1 MRNYINVLLFTAV
14 LLVSPL
20 AATSLLRVDLVEI
33 TEAAFRFNAYLSY
46 GADDELKP
54 LARKLNLAGNGGR
67 FEKQLKKCG
76 VTAIHSGGI
85 GSILV
90 HVALWPRERAGAE
103 DDRVLVSVSVYVAR
117 KGFVERDAGTDPAY
131 VEIWSRLNVHELARG
146 DVISTVLGETEDW
159 LGTLCSEIRFARD
172 YLQRQ

>member
-1 MRNYINVLLFTAV
+1 MRNYINVLLFTTV

-20 AATSLLRVDLVEI
+20 TATSVIRDDLVEI
-33 TEAAFRFNAYLSY
+33 TEATFRFSAHLSF

-54 LARKLNLAGNGGR
+54 LARKLDLAGNGGR

-76 VTAIHSGGI
+76 VTVIDGGGS
-85 GSILV
+85 GSI
-90 HVALWPRERAGAE
+90 HVDVYLWPRERAGAE
-103 DDRVLVSVSVYVAR
+103 DDRVLVSVSVYVTR

-131 VEIWSRLNVHELARG
+131 IEIWSQLNIFELARG

-159 LGTLCSEIRFARD
+159 LGMLCSQIRAARD
-172 YLQRQ
+172 YVQR